1 MVGLLYQTRNSTLRI
16 KQKKRPQGRKKMHLD
31 TTISKEQ
38 QQQKKKPRQNQIVSK
53 FFLGVY

>member
-1 MVGLLYQTRNSTLRI
+1 
-16 KQKKRPQGRKKMHLD
+16 MHLD